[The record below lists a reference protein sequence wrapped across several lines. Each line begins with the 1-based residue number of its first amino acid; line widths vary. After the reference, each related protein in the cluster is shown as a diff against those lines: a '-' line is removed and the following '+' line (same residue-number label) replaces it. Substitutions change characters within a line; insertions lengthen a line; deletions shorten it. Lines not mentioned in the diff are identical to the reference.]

1 MRSLTQLLAS
11 IQQAWPAVE
20 GAVSEVEEL
29 TISVSAQD
37 WHAMALY
44 LRDHMGFEQLI
55 DLCAVDYAAYGQ
67 VNWATDSAVNAGFS
81 RGVFDFEVTS
91 SASEA
96 EASHQPRFAVVSH
109 LLSIAHNQRI
119 RVKVFCEDN
128 QFPVVD
134 SVCDVWASV
143 NWFER
148 EAFDLFGIA
157 FNGHPDLRR
166 LLTDYGFVGYPLRK
180 DFPLEGHVE
189 MRYDPEQN
197 RVIYEPVSIDN
208 RVNTPRVIRPT
219 DRMELV

>member
-1 MRSLTQLLAS
+1 MRSLNQLLAS

-20 GAVSEVEEL
+20 GAVSEIEEL
-29 TISVSAQD
+29 TITVPAQE

-44 LRDHMGFEQLI
+44 LRDQMGFEQLI
-55 DLCAVDYAAYGQ
+55 DLCAVDYVAYGQ

-81 RGVFDFEVTS
+81 RGVFDFESIPLS
-91 SASEA
+91 SEGG
-96 EASHQPRFAVVSH
+96 ENKKQRFAVVTH
-109 LLSIAHNQRI
+109 LLSITHNQRI

-128 QFPVVD
+128 HFPVID
-134 SVCDVWASV
+134 SVCDVWTAV

-219 DRMELV
+219 DRMEIV